1 MLARD
6 PVEAVEQ
13 AKSFMA
19 THSLSE
25 YCDEIVRPALIL
37 GQKDAERGVLK
48 AEKTK
53 VLRDTIESLFLDLA
67 HEHWVSRKEAHV
79 TLGAPARQLPFLEKD
94 QLGLSWHSKDPL
106 ALFSVRTDLDEA
118 AAIVLATIL
127 EVHGI
132 KARVER
138 SEALAALNLS
148 KLDLSET
155 ALIFLSSIDAKNA
168 AHIQYAARRVRN
180 RAPDAK
186 ILLGVWSATDDK
198 PLIDLKDAL
207 NADYVARTFYEAAS
221 IILQEAIAGQRAP
234 ANIASA
240 VTTLS

>member
-1 MLARD
+1 
-6 PVEAVEQ
+6 
-13 AKSFMA
+13 
-19 THSLSE
+19 
-25 YCDEIVRPALIL
+25 
-37 GQKDAERGVLK
+37 
-48 AEKTK
+48 
-53 VLRDTIESLFLDLA
+53 SLFLDLA

-79 TLGAPARQLPFLEKD
+79 ILSAPARQLLFLEKD
-94 QLGLSWHSKDPL
+94 QLGSGWHSKDAL

-118 AAIVLATIL
+118 AAIVLAAVL

-148 KLDLSET
+148 KLDFSDTVLS
-155 ALIFLSSIDAKNA
+155 LSSIDIKNT
-168 AHIQYAARRVRN
+168 AHIQYAVRRIRN

-207 NADYVARTFYEAAS
+207 N
-221 IILQEAIAGQRAP
+221 
-234 ANIASA
+234 
-240 VTTLS
+240 

>member
-1 MLARD
+1 M
-6 PVEAVEQ
+6 Q
-13 AKSFMA
+13 AIVTTSDNSDA
-19 THSLSE
+19 WE

-37 GQKDAERGVLK
+37 GQKDAERGVLE

-67 HEHWVSRKEAHV
+67 PEHWVSRKEANV
-79 TLGAPARQLPFLEKD
+79 TLGAAARQLPFLDKD
-94 QLGLSWHSKDPL
+94 QLGLSSHSKDPL
-106 ALFSVRTDLDEA
+106 VLFSVRTDLDEA

-138 SEALAALNLS
+138 SEALAALNLA
-148 KLDLSET
+148 KLDFSDT
-155 ALIFLSSIDAKNA
+155 ALISLSCIDVKNA
-168 AHIQYAARRVRN
+168 AHIQYSARRVRN

-221 IILQEAIAGQRAP
+221 IILQEAIAGQRSGEHTVRLT
-234 ANIASA
+234 ASG
-240 VTTLS
+240 